1 MPKLE
6 KDSELVFEADKSGMI
21 HVRKHPGESKILEG
35 YGTEDFGVSW
45 REPNWKLSPFA
56 LVTSIGAAGFFAWK
70 YRDWLLDQV
79 QVLLDY
85 SLLLEE
91 AKND

>member
-21 HVRKHPGESKILEG
+21 HVRKHPGESQVLPK
-35 YGTEDFGVSW
+35 YGTEDFGVSAY
-45 REPNWKLSPFA
+45 EPISKRPTLTILA
-56 LVTSIGAAGFFAWK
+56 SIGAAGFVAWK
-70 YRDWLLDQV
+70 FRDRLMDQL

-85 SLLLEE
+85 ALLMEE
-91 AKND
+91 ASKS